1 MISMYYLKKIFSSFI
16 IKFLKKTN
24 GKYITEKTIILFLN
38 KASKENLRIW
48 KNLYQKNGK
57 IEYIMRK
64 LFILMSENNK
74 RLYYYNKTAMI
85 INEQKIVTT

>member
-38 KASKENLRIW
+38 KAKKGKF
-48 KNLYQKNGK
+48 KNLEK
-57 IEYIMRK
+57 
-64 LFILMSENNK
+64 FISE
-74 RLYYYNKTAMI
+74 RW
-85 INEQKIVTT
+85 

>member
-38 KASKENLRIW
+38 KAKKGKF
-48 KNLYQKNGK
+48 KNLEK
-57 IEYIMRK
+57 
-64 LFILMSENNK
+64 FISERWWNWK
-74 RLYYYNKTAMI
+74 YNENVI
-85 INEQKIVTT
+85 YINEWK